1 MVYRIQDGSD
11 SEDEV
16 MEHNVNHEE
25 EIIQPE
31 IEEEIIQPEI
41 EDEIIQPEIEDDIIA
56 NLVEVH
62 GFETVES
69 VRYLIAYSNDEI
81 EESFNVVRD
90 ISRRY
95 FSREELEII
104 PDLYQEFDGLSMTRL
119 VSQMFT
125 LLEAVDE
132 PVRRI
137 VIMYMIFYIINKTL
151 PRYSLSNRVKIFTGM
166 RDKIMEFRADE
177 HSINFEEFLIFGNPD
192 LPSIEQVMDS
202 WVQ

>member
-16 MEHNVNHEE
+16 MEHNDNHEE
-25 EIIQPE
+25 NVEENVEEIVEENVEIIQPE
-31 IEEEIIQPEI
+31 IEE
-41 EDEIIQPEIEDDIIA
+41 DEMIA
-56 NLVEVH
+56 NLVEIH
-62 GFETVES
+62 GQETVES
-69 VRYLIAYSNDEI
+69 VRHLDAYSNDEI

-95 FSREELEII
+95 FSPEEIEII
-104 PDLYQEFDGLSMTRL
+104 PDLYQEFNGLSMTRL
-119 VSQMFT
+119 ISQMFT

-151 PRYSLSNRVKIFTGM
+151 PRYLLSARVKIFTGM
-166 RDKIMEFRADE
+166 RAKIIQFREDE
-177 HSINFEEFLIFGNPD
+177 HSIDFEQFLIFGNPN
-192 LPSIEQVMDS
+192 LPSIEQVMES

>member
-1 MVYRIQDGSD
+1 MVYRIQDGSE

-25 EIIQPE
+25 NVEEGNVEIVQPE
-31 IEEEIIQPEI
+31 IEEEIV
-41 EDEIIQPEIEDDIIA
+41 QPEIEDDMIA
-56 NLVEVH
+56 NLVEIH
-62 GFETVES
+62 GYETVES
-69 VRYLIAYSNDEI
+69 VRNLVAYSNDEI
-81 EESFNVVRD
+81 EESFNVVRV

-95 FSREELEII
+95 FSLEELEII
-104 PDLYQEFDGLSMTRL
+104 PDLYQEFNGLFMTRL

-125 LLEAVDE
+125 LLEAIDE

-137 VIMYMIFYIINKTL
+137 VVMYMIFYIINKTL

-166 RDKIMEFRADE
+166 RDKIIQFRADE
-177 HSINFEEFLIFGNPD
+177 HSINFEEFLIFGNPN
-192 LPSIEQVMDS
+192 LPSIEQVMES